1 MRFKQI
7 NKNRDF
13 VRGYRRGDCYVFPEL
28 VVYVIRN
35 RYGFVRTG
43 ITSSRKTGKAVK
55 RNRARRVM
63 RRALDRVG
71 IDRSQSFDV
80 ILAARGRT
88 AYCKSWQLVPLIEQR
103 LRQSGIEDVKETVHD
118 ADKGI

>member
-13 VRGYRRGDCYVFPEL
+13 IRGYKRGDCYVFPEL
-28 VVYVIRN
+28 VVYVLRN
-35 RYGFVRTG
+35 RYGEVRTG

-63 RRALDRVG
+63 RRALDAVPF
-71 IDRSQSFDV
+71 DRKQGYDI
-80 ILAARGRT
+80 ILAARGKT
-88 AYCKSWQLVPLIEQR
+88 AHCKSTRLIPLIEQR
-103 LRQSGIEDVKETVHD
+103 LRSSGLIYDQETVSD